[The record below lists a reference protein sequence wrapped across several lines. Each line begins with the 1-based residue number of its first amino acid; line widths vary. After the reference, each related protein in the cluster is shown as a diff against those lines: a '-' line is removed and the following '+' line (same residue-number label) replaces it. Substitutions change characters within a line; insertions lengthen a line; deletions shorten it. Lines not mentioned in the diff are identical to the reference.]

1 MGVPT
6 DEKDLLQGAYNRFTA
21 IFTWTP
27 QEDQVARER
36 FKKWLDFDNL
46 LSETEIVPIHTRA
59 YSLIGARTVIII
71 GLSKSMKGL
80 HRYCSEIIFN
90 TGIEA
95 NFYHAVDV
103 DELKDII

>member
-6 DEKDLLQGAYNRFTA
+6 DEKDLLQGAYNRFAA
-21 IFTWTP
+21 IFTWSP

-46 LSETEIVPIHTRA
+46 LSQTEIVPLHSRA
-59 YSLIGARTVIII
+59 YSLVGARTVIII

-80 HRYCSEIIFN
+80 HQYCSEIIFN